1 MFKLRTLLFVA
12 VMLGVAIPATAQER
26 VQRGGPPG
34 DPAAHIDELIDEL
47 DLSADQA
54 SQVRPILEESM
65 NQRRALFEGARAGQ
79 GRPDRSQMQA
89 LRPQMEAIREQT
101 DARLAAVLTAD
112 QMAQFREIRASRQG
126 KHRTHRESHSGGRT
140 DT

>member
-1 MFKLRTLLFVA
+1 MFNLRTLLLVA
-12 VMLGVAIPATAQER
+12 VMLGVAIPAAAQER
-26 VQRGGPPG
+26 GKRGGPPG
-34 DPAAHIDELIDEL
+34 DPTAHIDQLIDEL

-65 NQRRALFEGARAGQ
+65 NQRRALFEGARTGE

-89 LRPQMEAIREQT
+89 LRPEMEAIREQT
-101 DARLAAVLTAD
+101 DARLAEVLTAD
-112 QMAQFREIRASRQG
+112 QMTQLREIRASRQA
-126 KHRTHRESHSGGRT
+126 KHRAHRKSHRGGRT